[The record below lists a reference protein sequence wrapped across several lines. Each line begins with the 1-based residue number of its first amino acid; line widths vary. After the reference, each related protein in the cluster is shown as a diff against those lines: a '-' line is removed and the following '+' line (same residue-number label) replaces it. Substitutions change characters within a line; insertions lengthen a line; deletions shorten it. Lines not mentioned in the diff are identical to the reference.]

1 MDLLKFRRE
10 LKGDDELGFDL
21 VYVDVGG
28 LSGSDGQL
36 ESISLLE
43 ALGCALQ
50 PRAIV
55 IKSLCRGSWLRGS
68 SFGPISTIGSR
79 QNRTKVTAPSQLR
92 KTIVK

>member
-36 ESISLLE
+36 LVSDNALHLSGENETFTTISEIESSEI
-43 ALGCALQ
+43 
-50 PRAIV
+50 
-55 IKSLCRGSWLRGS
+55 
-68 SFGPISTIGSR
+68 T
-79 QNRTKVTAPSQLR
+79 PSGMSNEP
-92 KTIVK
+92 TY

>member
-28 LSGSDGQL
+28 LSGSDGL
-36 ESISLLE
+36 IESISLLE

-55 IKSLCRGSWLRGS
+55 IKSLCMRELASRLKFWPDIHDRITAKQDES
-68 SFGPISTIGSR
+68 YCAESTS
-79 QNRTKVTAPSQLR
+79 
-92 KTIVK
+92 